1 MSTFSE
7 ILKRERENKGYS
19 KAELA
24 RKLNIPYTTYQN
36 YENGREPK
44 IDVIKQI
51 SEELGINPSVFFD
64 LENRDPLYE
73 RNFHPIDHSEIECI
87 MLYDSGKFEYMK
99 DTFDNHRKELYRQS
113 WKVHDMFDNFYN
125 ALIELRAKTFVEVD
139 HEKLKYIRWDILDI
153 LERTDIDTRFQYEK
167 TIYESQFMNEECINE
182 FKERNPDYKKQIINK
197 ILFPNNDFN
206 FEFETEESIDGMYKV
221 ALAYYFK
228 NKYKIT

>member
-1 MSTFSE
+1 
-7 ILKRERENKGYS
+7 
-19 KAELA
+19 
-24 RKLNIPYTTYQN
+24 
-36 YENGREPK
+36 
-44 IDVIKQI
+44 
-51 SEELGINPSVFFD
+51 
-64 LENRDPLYE
+64 
-73 RNFHPIDHSEIECI
+73 

-167 TIYESQFMNEECINE
+167 TIYESQYMNEECINE

-197 ILFPNNDFN
+197 IVYN
-206 FEFETEESIDGMYKV
+206 
-221 ALAYYFK
+221 
-228 NKYKIT
+228 

>member
-64 LENRDPLYE
+64 LEN
-73 RNFHPIDHSEIECI
+73 I
-87 MLYDSGKFEYMK
+87 
-99 DTFDNHRKELYRQS
+99 RQVVQGQYP
-113 WKVHDMFDNFYN
+113 K
-125 ALIELRAKTFVEVD
+125 
-139 HEKLKYIRWDILDI
+139 
-153 LERTDIDTRFQYEK
+153 QYEWYAAFGLSFTLK
-167 TIYESQFMNEECINE
+167 LI
-182 FKERNPDYKKQIINK
+182 
-197 ILFPNNDFN
+197 
-206 FEFETEESIDGMYKV
+206 V
-221 ALAYYFK
+221 ALFNSMMSICFNWTGLVGFIVFTAVTKSVVSKLFTFALFISVLFTLTEILLPNLFSSFALREILY
-228 NKYKIT
+228 I